1 MVRQMQNLL
10 FEIRYHLSSG
20 FNELSRRSNR
30 VLSRFKSIASNRDSS
45 EQIGAEINV
54 ELPNVS
60 PKVGDGVQ
68 VNGSNAKRSPSVPAR
83 TRKAMTRSR
92 VLNMHSIS
100 AIACQV
106 DYLIKQFG
114 LKPQKTGDR
123 IIVTWP
129 TETNLDCDEKQD
141 PLTMEILI
149 SAESGLKF
157 RRISGSSYLF
167 PEKIQVIL
175 TLMQEYFGW

>member
-1 MVRQMQNLL
+1 MQNLL
-10 FEIRYHLSSG
+10 FDTRSYLSRG
-20 FNELSRRSNR
+20 FSELSRRSSR
-30 VLSRFKSIASNRDSS
+30 VLSRIKSITASRESSGQILAKNNGKLPSILPKDRDSVHENES
-45 EQIGAEINV
+45 GDSG
-54 ELPNVS
+54 S
-60 PKVGDGVQ
+60 PL
-68 VNGSNAKRSPSVPAR
+68 VPAR
-83 TRKAMTRSR
+83 TRKARTRSQ
-92 VLNMHSIS
+92 VLNMHPINTLT
-100 AIACQV
+100 CQV

-114 LKPQKTGDR
+114 LKPQKIGDDR

-149 SAESGLKF
+149 SAERGLKF

>member
-10 FEIRYHLSSG
+10 FEIRCHLSRG

-30 VLSRFKSIASNRDSS
+30 ALLRLKSIASSRESS
-45 EQIGAEINV
+45 EQVPAEINV
-54 ELPNVS
+54 EFPNVS
-60 PKVGDGVQ
+60 PKDEDDSQ
-68 VNGSNAKRSPSVPAR
+68 VNESDGKGSPPLPAR
-83 TRKAMTRSR
+83 TRKAVTRTR
-92 VLNMHSIS
+92 VLGMHSIS

-114 LKPQKTGDR
+114 LKPQKIGDR

-167 PEKIQVIL
+167 PEKIQIIL
-175 TLMQEYFGW
+175 TLMEEYFGW